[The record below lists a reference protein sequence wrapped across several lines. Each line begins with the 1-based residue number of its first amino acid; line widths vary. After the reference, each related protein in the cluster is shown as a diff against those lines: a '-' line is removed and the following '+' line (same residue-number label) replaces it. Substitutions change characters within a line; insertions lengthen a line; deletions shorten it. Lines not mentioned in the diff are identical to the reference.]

1 MKDNEQFLKQLYCDV
16 LIKSLNAVS
25 IDLAIKDAEKAIDSF
40 SKNFESKDILKPLD
54 ETLIKIWNP
63 TQETSILNG
72 LVKMRNYRFKGCSFN
87 YSLQKIPSMDLGGF
101 PYWLII
107 NDNGTLQ
114 IETKN
119 PN

>member
-54 ETLIKIWNP
+54 EALIKIWNP
-63 TQETSILNG
+63 DQEKSVLNEI
-72 LVKMRNYRFKGCSFN
+72 VKMRNYRFKGCSLN